1 MELIDALAATFD
13 HTHGVI
19 ANIGAD
25 QFDNKTPGDE
35 SDDIFVQGPPIQ
47 FKPEP

>member
-19 ANIGAD
+19 SNITAD
-25 QFDNKTPGDE
+25 QY
-35 SDDIFVQGPPIQ
+35 DI
-47 FKPEP
+47 EPAP